1 MTPYSAI
8 ASNKR
13 RSAFFVALF
22 ILLVLG
28 IGWAWDRLEGGGTAV
43 VPIAG
48 VFALGSAL
56 TGYFAG
62 DKIALAANGARAVT
76 KEEAP
81 ELHRLVENLAITA
94 GLPMPAV
101 YLIPSPAIN
110 AFATGRDPAHASIAV
125 TTGALEHLERSELEG
140 VLAHEL
146 SHVQNYD
153 IRLMTVV
160 AIFVG
165 TIALL
170 ADWFLRSRLWGFR
183 GRDDRRNSQVHALVA
198 LLGIVLLILSP
209 LIAQLMQLAISR
221 RREFLADASGVLLTR
236 YPQGLM
242 HALRKIGAARQ
253 PIETANSA
261 TAHLYFANPL
271 SGRALARLF
280 STHPPLEERIRALEN
295 MGSPGG

>member
-1 MTPYSAI
+1 MTAYASI

-13 RSAFFVALF
+13 RSALFIGVF

-28 IGWAWDRLEGGGTAV
+28 IGFVWDQMEGGGTLAL
-43 VPIAG
+43 PFAG

-62 DKIALAANGARAVT
+62 DKMALAANQAIPVK
-76 KEEAP
+76 KEESP

-94 GLPMPAV
+94 GLPMPRL

-110 AFATGRDPAHASIAV
+110 AFATGRDPHHASIAV
-125 TTGALEHLERSELEG
+125 TAGALEKLDRTELEG

-165 TIALL
+165 TIILL
-170 ADWFLRSRLWGFR
+170 SDWFFRSRLWGGR
-183 GRDDRRNSQVHALVA
+183 GRDRDRNLQPAIAIGGL
-198 LLGIVLLILSP
+198 ILLILSP
-209 LIAQLMQLAISR
+209 IFAQLIQLAISR
-221 RREFLADASGVLLTR
+221 RREYLADASGVLLTR
-236 YPQGLM
+236 YAEGLAR
-242 HALRKIGAARQ
+242 ALEKIRAENIPVAS
-253 PIETANSA
+253 ANSA
-261 TAHLYFANPL
+261 TAHLYFSNPL
-271 SGRALARLF
+271 STNMGRSLF
-280 STHPPLEERIRALEN
+280 ATHPPIEDRIAALRK
-295 MGSPGG
+295 M